1 MLKTFFTFQYAI
13 HKKVVFL
20 QPILQTSTHRDMEK
34 QIEEKNTEMGSVIT
48 RSEEFIQ
55 KNQKTLI
62 IIVVAI
68 LLVILAIF
76 GLRKWVFQPREV
88 RAAEEMFAAE
98 QWFQQGDF
106 EKALN
111 GDDTY
116 RGFLGVIDSYKCTKA
131 GNLAKYYAGTS
142 YLHLGNFGEAM
153 HWLKKYHGHDTFTR
167 PLAEI
172 MMGDALI
179 EQGQAKE
186 AAKHYCKAAKMSDNY
201 ITAPTALFKAGMAY
215 LMLEDSKAALDCF
228 QQVKKNYPESTEW
241 NEIDRYIALAEAS
254 K

>member
-1 MLKTFFTFQYAI
+1 
-13 HKKVVFL
+13 
-20 QPILQTSTHRDMEK
+20 MEK

-68 LLVILAIF
+68 LVVILAIF

-88 RAAEEMFAAE
+88 RAAEEMYAAE
-98 QWFQQGDF
+98 QWFQQGDY

-116 RGFLGVIDSYKCTKA
+116 RGFLSVIDNYSCTKA
-131 GNLAKYYAGTS
+131 GNLAKYYAGVAN
-142 YLHLGNFGEAM
+142 LRMGNYAEATK
-153 HWLKKYHGHDTFTR
+153 WLKKYHGKDTFTK
-167 PLAEI
+167 PLAE
-172 MMGDALI
+172 MMQGDAEM
-179 EQGQAKE
+179 EQGNTAK
-186 AAKHYCKAAKMSDNY
+186 AVDHYLKAAKMNSNY
-201 ITAPTALFKAGMAY
+201 ITSPAALFKAGMGY
-215 LMLEDSKAALDCF
+215 LMQDNAAKAIECF
-228 QQVKKNYPESTEW
+228 QSIKKDYPESTEW
-241 NEIDRYIALAEAS
+241 SEIDRYIALAEAV

>member
-1 MLKTFFTFQYAI
+1 
-13 HKKVVFL
+13 
-20 QPILQTSTHRDMEK
+20 MEK
-34 QIEEKNTEMGSVIT
+34 KIEEKNTEMGSVIS

-68 LLVILAIF
+68 LVVVLAIF
-76 GLRKWVFQPREV
+76 GLRKWVFQPREA

-98 QWFQQGDF
+98 QWFDQGDF

-111 GDDTY
+111 GDDTF
-116 RGFLGVIDSYKCTKA
+116 RGFLSVADNYKCTKA
-131 GNLAKYYAGTS
+131 GNLAKYYAGAS
-142 YLHLGNFGEAM
+142 YLHLGNYDEAAR
-153 HWLKKYHGHDTFTR
+153 WLKKYHGKDTFTR
-167 PLAEI
+167 PLAE
-172 MMGDALI
+172 MMQGDILI
-179 EQGQAKE
+179 EQGNAKE
-186 AAKHYCKAAKMSDNY
+186 AANLYKKAAKMNDNY

-215 LMLEDSKAALDCF
+215 LMIDDNQSALECF

-241 NEIDRYIALAEAS
+241 SEIDKYIALAEAG